1 MMSAE
6 RVDGPDDPGDELREL
21 MDHERSRFGAIL
33 SSWRIPPQDADDLVQ
48 NVLIQFVRKRR
59 DIQQPSPWLK
69 GALKN
74 ECRMYWRTRR
84 RSLTVAVD
92 TELLDVADDESMP
105 AQERAVARRHL
116 ETWIS
121 KLDYR
126 CRRLLKLRYK
136 LGLEPREVAEETG
149 YKPSSVDKVTRR
161 CLDAL
166 ARKAASV
173 LRFQRS

>member
-1 MMSAE
+1 MMNAE
-6 RVDGPDDPGDELREL
+6 RVETPNDPGQELREL
-21 MDHERSRFGAIL
+21 MDRERSAFGAIL
-33 SSWRIPPQDADDLVQ
+33 SSWRIPPQDAEDLAQMVF
-48 NVLIQFVRKRR
+48 LQFVRKRR
-59 DIQQPSPWLK
+59 TIENPGSWAR
-69 GALKN
+69 GALRN

-92 TELLDVADDESMP
+92 TALLDVAADESMP

-126 CRRLLKLRYK
+126 CRRLLALRYK

-166 ARKAASV
+166 SNKAKSV
-173 LRFQRS
+173 LRSLRG